1 MSFMQDFNW
10 KDKLILIVDDDHAS
24 LLLLEIII
32 AKTGAKMI
40 VADCGKRALEIFLN
54 TKGIDLI
61 LMDIKMEGMNGLEVT
76 RLIRKIDSSIPII
89 AQTACVI
96 AGDKENCLRAGCN
109 DYISKPIITEE
120 LLQIVDKYIG
130 VSADNYTVNKTFSE
144 N

>member
-76 RLIRKIDSSIPII
+76 RLIRKIDSNIPII

-96 AGDKENCLRAGCN
+96 SGDKDNCLRAGCN

>member
-76 RLIRKIDSSIPII
+76 RLIRKIDSNIPII

-96 AGDKENCLRAGCN
+96 AGDKDNCLRAGCN